1 MRKRR
6 QRLPAVSVLACAQG
20 AGAQQRQQRRL
31 AQADAELRALRQEI
45 DALRQGQLEI
55 QSELRELK
63 ELMQQLAEGS
73 AQGRPRFVSVD
84 DDPSMGEAT
93 AKVVLFDFSVPMPVL
108 RALRP

>member
-1 MRKRR
+1 MRKAAAAFA
-6 QRLPAVSVLACAQG
+6 LAVSVLACAQV
-20 AGAQQRQQRRL
+20 AGAQQRQQRRP

-63 ELMQQLAEGS
+63 ELMQQLAEAS
-73 AQGRPRFVSVD
+73 AQGGRRLVSVD

-93 AKVVLFDFSVPMPVL
+93 AKVVLIDFSDYQ
-108 RALRP
+108 